1 MKKKNIIIVILI
13 FIIIGSILFDL
24 IRQNYNIPNNVVI
37 IQYKEGTDKK
47 IKEINV
53 TSKSDIKEL
62 SKYVRKVRELKSHEM
77 VNLAIARQIEIKY
90 SESITISLN
99 LEQKI
104 YGYYINKEK
113 DIVTMAKIPKGLYEW
128 VEEQI
133 SK

>member
-62 SKYVRKVRELKSHEM
+62 SKYVRKVRELKSYEM